1 MRSPSPFR
9 PRSRALLVA
18 LTLGAMIAAPLMPAA
33 WAIPPRAARV
43 AGRRYARLS
52 IAEARAVRAEARVVE
67 IAPLVPVP
75 PPPRPVTVR
84 RMVRAGVPVIAPI
97 PPVAGFTPMPVPP
110 PWFAFWPPAP
120 FFAPPAAV
128 AVASPG
134 AAPPQ
139 VVVPAEPTAAAA
151 AEPGAWTLE
160 PDGQVAPAGAEVGP
174 DGTRSV
180 LSAGGAEP
188 PRNQPSAPPA
198 AGPVVTQPPIELLP
212 TPQAD

>member
-1 MRSPSPFR
+1 MRSSIPRR
-9 PRSRALLVA
+9 PRCLSLLAGLTAVA
-18 LTLGAMIAAPLMPAA
+18 TIASPVMPQVSAF
-33 WAIPPRAARV
+33 PPRAVRV
-43 AGRRYARLS
+43 AERRYARLS
-52 IAEARAVRAEARVVE
+52 IAEARAVRAEARVVG

-84 RMVRAGVPVIAPI
+84 RMMLAGVPVVAPI
-97 PPVAGFTPMPVPP
+97 PPVVGLAPVPP

-128 AVASPG
+128 AVVSPG

-151 AEPGAWTLE
+151 AEPGAWTLDPE
-160 PDGQVAPAGAEVGP
+160 PAVAPAGAEVSD

-180 LSAGGAEP
+180 LSAGGAGP
-188 PRNQPSAPPA
+188 PSGQSPPA
-198 AGPVVTQPPIELLP
+198 APSGPVVTQPPIELLP
-212 TPQAD
+212 TPPAD

>member
-9 PRSRALLVA
+9 PRSRTLAVA
-18 LTLGAMIAAPLMPAA
+18 LTLVTTIAVPLMPQAL
-33 WAIPPRAARV
+33 AIPPRAARV
-43 AGRRYARLS
+43 AERRYARLS

-84 RMVRAGVPVIAPI
+84 RMVRAGVPVVAPI
-97 PPVAGFTPMPVPP
+97 PPVVGLAPLPVPP

-120 FFAPPAAV
+120 FFAPPPPV
-128 AVASPG
+128 AVVSPG

-139 VVVPAEPTAAAA
+139 VVLPAEPAAAA
-151 AEPGAWTLE
+151 AVDPGAWTLE
-160 PDGQVAPAGAEVGP
+160 PEGQVAPAGAEVGP

-180 LSAGGAEP
+180 LSAGGAGP
-188 PRNQPSAPPA
+188 QRDQSPAPPP

-212 TPQAD
+212 TPQGN